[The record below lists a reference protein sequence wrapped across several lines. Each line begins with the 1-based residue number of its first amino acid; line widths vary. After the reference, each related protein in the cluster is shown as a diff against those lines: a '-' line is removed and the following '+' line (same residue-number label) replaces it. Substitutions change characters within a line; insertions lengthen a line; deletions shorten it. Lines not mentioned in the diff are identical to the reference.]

1 MTPDYKH
8 SSFTL
13 LAGCLLGFM
22 VFFNGLLAKY
32 LNPLVGSFVV
42 HIVGLVAA
50 LVLVLVWRQG
60 LTSGTSKPTRT
71 SYSTGVFGGLA
82 VIAVGIT
89 VNSQI
94 GIAGTVGLLVLGQ
107 VIYGW
112 ASDVFGLFGSQKRKL
127 TRLDLIQ
134 CLCVL
139 VGAGLLIYG

>member
-112 ASDVFGLFGSQKRKL
+112 VSDVFGLFGSQKRKL